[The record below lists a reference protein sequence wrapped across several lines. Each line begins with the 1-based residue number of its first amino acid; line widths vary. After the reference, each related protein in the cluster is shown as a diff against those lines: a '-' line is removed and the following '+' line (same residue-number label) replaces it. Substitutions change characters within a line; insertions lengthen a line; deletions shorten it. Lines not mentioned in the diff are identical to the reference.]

1 MLPRIVV
8 LISGY
13 GSNLQALIDATK
25 NGTLKATIT
34 LVVSSKPHCI
44 WFKACRSSKHPYFS
58 VSATSIQGRGEITNR
73 IRYRLGCKIKAYEPD
88 LIVLAGWVLILSS
101 EFLDH
106 FAPKNV
112 INLHPALPG
121 QFNGTDAIRRAYEA
135 YKRGEIQKTGVMV
148 HKVIPEVD
156 SGELIVSE
164 EVAIL
169 ETDTLNDLQTRIHS
183 VEHRLIVAGA
193 NKILHELNHLVKK
206 YNLVLLDR
214 ISSRYADEWNGWML
228 IKTYKFVGPGK
239 GEHEP
244 YRQKS
249 GREKVY
255 DRHCLHLT
263 AKEIDE
269 NISQGLPY
277 TIRLKVPDDDLQ

>member
-13 GSNLQALIDATK
+13 GSNLQALIDATE

-34 LVVSSKPHCI
+34 LVVSSK
-44 WFKACRSSKHPYFS
+44 
-58 VSATSIQGRGEITNR
+58 ATAYGLKRAEAANIPTLVFPLQAYRDAGKSR
-73 IRYRLGCKIKAYEPD
+73 IEYDIDLAAKIKVYEPD
-88 LIVLAGWVLILSS
+88 LIVLAGWMLILSS

-169 ETDTLNDLQTRIHS
+169 ETDTLDDLQTRIHS

-193 NKILHELNHLVKK
+193 NKILHELNVH
-206 YNLVLLDR
+206 
-214 ISSRYADEWNGWML
+214 
-228 IKTYKFVGPGK
+228 
-239 GEHEP
+239 
-244 YRQKS
+244 
-249 GREKVY
+249 
-255 DRHCLHLT
+255 
-263 AKEIDE
+263 
-269 NISQGLPY
+269 
-277 TIRLKVPDDDLQ
+277 